1 MEARYLASTSMR
13 VLCARTGQ
21 SRVFAYDERTEP
33 VRPVS
38 ALHVARADFDLVLAR
53 RAREHG
59 AAVWTA
65 TRVGDP
71 ELRDDHYAVATRG
84 ADGKTHEIKTRFV
97 IDASGEARWMSA
109 RASTPSEREGLD
121 GTVMETHVAYAQ
133 PSAGGAPAGAADLV
147 SFAHGALWMLP
158 MRGGVHA
165 IGAAVSAPWA
175 AQRKAAE
182 GPEEFF
188 DRTVRDATI
197 LRGALSRSQR
207 LHGVDTRVP
216 VATKVERRAG
226 PRWIA
231 VGAAGGTVDPV
242 LGMDSALAMLSVR
255 EGLAVVRAVLDS
267 DDRGDS
273 VELSARARF
282 EEAMD
287 EAEAHCERVARAVY
301 RGALADACPRTSRA
315 TIALR
320 FARCCAAS
328 SKGTP
333 PRSRARLSS
342 SASDQPFVEGTNAAL
357 SSLCSTT
364 FSSVARSR
372 YIWSE
377 PSPCPTNPAPHTSAA
392 ASAASGAIISA
403 AGECRA
409 SFAQTPHGREDRD
422 HQSRVREHVQRPD
435 VRIRPESRVERGGP
449 VFVLGHL
456 RQHLRGPEVMLV
468 SVDRQLDE
476 LLERGPADLGR
487 GLEKRAHALP

>member
-1 MEARYLASTSMR
+1 MTFDVVVVGAGLAGAFAAHELAREGRRVALIEREEFARHRPYGWAPAYVASALGDAGLSAVMEARYLASTSMR
-13 VLCARTGQ
+13 VLCARTGR

-133 PSAGGAPAGAADLV
+133 PSAGAPAGAADLV

-301 RGALADACPRTSRA
+301 RGALADALLSADLSRNDRA
-315 TIALR
+315 AIRALL
-320 FARCCAAS
+320 RCE
-328 SKGTP
+328 
-333 PRSRARLSS
+333 L
-342 SASDQPFVEGTNAAL
+342 EGDSAAL
-357 SSLCSTT
+357 
-364 FSSVARSR
+364 AR
-372 YIWSE
+372 
-377 PSPCPTNPAPHTSAA
+377 A
-392 ASAASGAIISA
+392 
-403 AGECRA
+403 
-409 SFAQTPHGREDRD
+409 
-422 HQSRVREHVQRPD
+422 
-435 VRIRPESRVERGGP
+435 
-449 VFVLGHL
+449 FVL
-456 RQHLRGPEVMLV
+456 
-468 SVDRQLDE
+468 
-476 LLERGPADLGR
+476 ERFGSAVR
-487 GLEKRAHALP
+487 